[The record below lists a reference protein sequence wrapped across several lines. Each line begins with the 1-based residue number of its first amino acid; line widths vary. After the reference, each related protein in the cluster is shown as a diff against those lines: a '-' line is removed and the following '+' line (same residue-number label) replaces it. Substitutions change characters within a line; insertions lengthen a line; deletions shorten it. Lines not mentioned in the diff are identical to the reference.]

1 MKHSIDCRS
10 SSRLRLPW
18 KLIWKTSLLGAKRV
32 LHAIL
37 GPWLGHPAGEVMDR
51 NSKAP
56 GQREQLGAT
65 RRSGNASTTCSPWR
79 CRLVSSQ
86 WRMRARVYSS
96 RRPSHHRSRALKRAV
111 LLLRCDREPALRR
124 EDGALLLL
132 KAVRRASLPR
142 HCRKSGECRIKLSLP
157 SSRSDIHDK
166 SAPT

>member
-18 KLIWKTSLLGAKRV
+18 KLIWKASLLGAKRV

-96 RRPSHHRSRALKRAV
+96 RRPSHHRSRALKRAD

-124 EDGALLLL
+124 EDGDLLLL
-132 KAVRRASLPR
+132 KAVRRATLPR
-142 HCRKSGECRIKLSLP
+142 HCRKSGKCPITLSLP
-157 SSRSDIHDK
+157 SPRSDIHDK